1 MNEEPTNSDPAALV
15 ASCPGRGAARSAAPQ
30 TRDPGSALDVTG
42 PPDQQRTTPQERRTA
57 LHPGNGRL
65 LRRAVFAVLA
75 IIAVSIGSLV
85 AYAVSLGPL
94 PLDEARMTSVTVV
107 DRHGKLLRAYAMADG
122 RWRLPVDA
130 TSGIDPRYLQQ
141 LLAYEDKR
149 FWSHHGVDPLAVGR
163 AALQFVT
170 DGHIVS
176 GGSTITMQLARL
188 LEPRRQRSM
197 MAKLH
202 QMVRAVELERRLSKQ
217 QILDLYLTL
226 APYGGNLEGIRAA
239 SIAYFGKEPKRLSLS
254 ESALLVALPQSPETR
269 RLDRHPQVAQA
280 ARDRVL
286 ARMVEDGVVSAEDAA
301 QARAVPVHR
310 QRKPMPILAP
320 HSADQATS
328 AVKDSP
334 VIRLTLDAG
343 IQRALESLA
352 RDRALALGP
361 DISIGILAVDNES
374 GDVLAHVGSADYFD
388 DRRAGQVDMTRAVRS
403 PGSTLKPFI
412 YGLAFEDGFVHPESL
427 IDDRPV
433 RFGVYAPENFDMTF
447 QGTVPVRKAL
457 QLSLNVPAIELLD
470 RVGASRLASRLK
482 QAGAGLVLPT
492 GEAPGLAMGLG
503 GVGIRLADLVQL
515 YSGFARLGNVVPL
528 QEIASDSKAERETLR
543 LMDKVAAWQVGNV
556 LLGTPP
562 PENAARNQ
570 IAFKTGTSYGYRDA
584 WSVGFDGKM
593 TIGVWVGRPDGAPVP
608 GLIGRLAAAPVL
620 FDAFARTGQLRTPL
634 PKPPRGTLVAGN
646 AQLPLPLRRFRPAGD
661 LVRTGS
667 EQALKIQFP
676 LNGSRI
682 DAVSQAST
690 GALPVKVAGGVLPMT
705 VMVNGIAAGEI
716 DGRRQRLVA
725 PPGPGFVRVTVMD
738 AVGAADTVVV
748 RIQ

>member
-1 MNEEPTNSDPAALV
+1 MVVLIV
-15 ASCPGRGAARSAAPQ
+15 ASLGG
-30 TRDPGSALDVTG
+30 
-42 PPDQQRTTPQERRTA
+42 
-57 LHPGNGRL
+57 
-65 LRRAVFAVLA
+65 LA
-75 IIAVSIGSLV
+75 
-85 AYAVSLGPL
+85 AYAWSLGPL
-94 PLDEARMTSVTVV
+94 PLDEARKASVTVL

-122 RWRLPVDA
+122 RWRLPVHAQSDV
-130 TSGIDPRYLQQ
+130 DPRYLKL

-149 FWSHHGVDPLAVGR
+149 FYSHHGVDPLAVGR
-163 AALQFVT
+163 AAWQLVT
-170 DGHIVS
+170 RGHIVS

-188 LEPRRQRSM
+188 LEPRRQRSVS
-197 MAKLH
+197 AKLR
-202 QMVRAVELERRLSKQ
+202 QMVRAIELEHELSKQ

-239 SIAYFGKEPKRLSLS
+239 SIAYFGKEPKRLSLA

-269 RLDRHPQVAQA
+269 RLDRHPDNARV
-280 ARDRVL
+280 ARDHVL
-286 ARMVEDGVVSAEDAA
+286 TLMVADGVVAADDAA
-301 QARAVPVHR
+301 QAEAVPVLR
-310 QRKPMPILAP
+310 QRKPMPVLAP
-320 HSADQATS
+320 HSADQALTTAS
-328 AVKDSP
+328 GAQT
-334 VIRLTLDAG
+334 IRLTLDG
-343 IQRALESLA
+343 TIQRALEALA
-352 RDRALALGP
+352 RDRAASLGR
-361 DISIGILAVDNES
+361 DISIGILAIDNES
-374 GDVLAHVGSADYFD
+374 AEVLAHVGSADYFD
-388 DRRAGQVDMTRAVRS
+388 DRRAGQVDMVRAVRS

-412 YGLAFEDGFVHPESL
+412 YGMAFEDGFVHPDSL
-427 IDDRPV
+427 IEDRPA

-482 QAGAGLVLPT
+482 QAGAGLVLPN
-492 GEAPGLAMGLG
+492 GEVPGLAMGLG
-503 GVGIRLADLVQL
+503 GVGIRLIDLVQL
-515 YSGFARLGNVVPL
+515 YGGLARLGNVLPL
-528 QEIASDSKAERETLR
+528 KEIASDSSDNRESLR

-556 LLGTPP
+556 LIDTPP
-562 PENAARNQ
+562 PDNAMRHQ

-608 GLIGRLAAAPVL
+608 GLIGRSAAAPIL

-634 PKPPRGTLVAGN
+634 PKPPRGTLIASN
-646 AQLPLPLRRFRPAGD
+646 AKLPLPLRRFRPAGE
-661 LVRTGS
+661 LVRASGD
-667 EQALKIQFP
+667 QALRIQFP

-705 VMVNGIAAGEI
+705 VMVNGVVAGEI

-725 PPGPGFVRVTVMD
+725 PPGPGFARVTVMD
-738 AVGAADTVVV
+738 ALGVADTVVV